1 MKRRWN
7 RLAAAGMAAVMAAA
21 LTGGCG
27 KRATPENLLEDMQ
40 KNMDRI
46 ESFEGNLAMA
56 VEMSDGTDSLAFHM
70 DIDMGATE
78 DPGAVYG
85 KGNVAMN
92 MSGTNIGTEMELYQV
107 TEDGESVTYVLVDNM
122 WSRTASEDD
131 GMNLGADITGDIGD
145 YAELFEMARS
155 TVDVN
160 GKECFEMTGDI
171 GGEAIAGIL
180 GDGLESM
187 TGLSLDEE
195 TLADVKIPCTI
206 DIYRESIL
214 PARFFIDMSDI
225 IDTIVDVSSAG
236 VSVSECSI
244 EVTYLD
250 FDSLDTIEV
259 PREAVEATEDAGP
272 DSYDDYEENIFGD
285 IDAGA
290 DPIEPADSLGR
301 VWETYTVQINDKV
314 LSLPCSIEEM
324 RAAGLEMDTEYTP
337 DNYVV
342 NAGDY
347 ELAWFEDADGNS
359 VMADMVNMTSDPMEI
374 RNCQVGGISVY
385 DYDVESG
392 ALVVI
397 LPGGVQIGTHI
408 DDVLSAYGD
417 ADDSYDGDYSNSYYW
432 NGQGDNYYD
441 GCSVDT
447 DPETDRVISMSISHY
462 E

>member
-70 DIDMGATE
+70 DMDMGATE

-206 DIYRESIL
+206 DI
-214 PARFFIDMSDI
+214 
-225 IDTIVDVSSAG
+225 
-236 VSVSECSI
+236 
-244 EVTYLD
+244 
-250 FDSLDTIEV
+250 
-259 PREAVEATEDAGP
+259 
-272 DSYDDYEENIFGD
+272 
-285 IDAGA
+285 
-290 DPIEPADSLGR
+290 
-301 VWETYTVQINDKV
+301 
-314 LSLPCSIEEM
+314 
-324 RAAGLEMDTEYTP
+324 
-337 DNYVV
+337 
-342 NAGDY
+342 
-347 ELAWFEDADGNS
+347 
-359 VMADMVNMTSDPMEI
+359 
-374 RNCQVGGISVY
+374 
-385 DYDVESG
+385 
-392 ALVVI
+392 
-397 LPGGVQIGTHI
+397 
-408 DDVLSAYGD
+408 
-417 ADDSYDGDYSNSYYW
+417 
-432 NGQGDNYYD
+432 
-441 GCSVDT
+441 
-447 DPETDRVISMSISHY
+447 
-462 E
+462 

>member
-1 MKRRWN
+1 MKARTTSEVMLEQQLREIEEAFEEPECSEIAPAHIVTGPEDEVLEGEVVDEEKHEN
-7 RLAAAGMAAVMAAA
+7 RSETSKSGSAHSTSRLPWLFP
-21 LTGGCG
+21 LT
-27 KRATPENLLEDMQ
+27 
-40 KNMDRI
+40 
-46 ESFEGNLAMA
+46 
-56 VEMSDGTDSLAFHM
+56 
-70 DIDMGATE
+70 
-78 DPGAVYG
+78 
-85 KGNVAMN
+85 
-92 MSGTNIGTEMELYQV
+92 
-107 TEDGESVTYVLVDNM
+107 
-122 WSRTASEDD
+122 
-131 GMNLGADITGDIGD
+131 
-145 YAELFEMARS
+145 AEKLFEMARS

-285 IDAGA
+285 LDAGA